1 MSQFYLTLPSNSS
14 EEYFGRQKLA
24 HFTTKLPHTLQLD
37 ADEWEV
43 GLSEIIYPYS
53 WKNLRK
59 DCVVHIG
66 VSNLQMDNDSGEY
79 LVHEK
84 QFKVQMS
91 HYMSPNDLVEK
102 LNKRIAVLIRRIK
115 NELTKTEEEDGY
127 TYFDNIKGKYL
138 LVNFRY
144 DENVGKVYLSG
155 TNHTYVILPTPL
167 SQMLGF
173 GDSKAVLGSE
183 ALCPQIRKNICHQ
196 NEVTCHTFKYE
207 DEQEDDFRIK
217 LLKGEYIAD
226 VNRTC
231 TALYVYSPIVQSQM
245 VGDTQAPLLRVVS
258 VKGNFGNIINERY
271 DLIYYL
277 PLARSNIDQIEVY
290 IRDDVGEYI
299 PFVSGRVVVILHFRR
314 KI

>member
-1 MSQFYLTLPSNSS
+1 MNHFYLTLPSNSS
-14 EEYFGRQKLA
+14 QNYFGRQKLS
-24 HFTTKLPHTLQLD
+24 HFTTKLPHALQLD
-37 ADEWEV
+37 PHEWEV

-53 WKNLRK
+53 WKNLRN
-59 DCVVHIG
+59 DCTVHIG
-66 VSNLQMDNDSGEY
+66 VSNLQLDTATGEY

-84 QFKVQMS
+84 QFRIQMS
-91 HYMSPNDLVEK
+91 HYMSPTDLVEK
-102 LNKRIAVLIRRIK
+102 INKRIAVLIRRFK
-115 NELTKTEEEDGY
+115 NEFTKTEEEDGHS
-127 TYFDNIKGKYL
+127 YFNSIKGKYL

-155 TNHTYVILPTPL
+155 TNHSYVILPAPL
-167 SQMLGF
+167 AQMLGF
-173 GDSKAVLGSE
+173 GDCKTLLGSE
-183 ALCPQIRKNICHQ
+183 ALCPQIRNNICHQ
-196 NEVTCHTFKYE
+196 NEVTCHTYRYE
-207 DEQEDDFRIK
+207 DEQEDDFRVK
-217 LLKGEYIAD
+217 LLKGDYIAD

-231 TALYVYSPIVQSQM
+231 TALYVYSPIVHSQM

-258 VKGNFGNIINERY
+258 VKGKFGNIINERY

-299 PFVSGRVVVILHFRR
+299 PFDTGRVVVVLHFRT

>member
-1 MSQFYLTLPSNSS
+1 MNQFYLTLPSNSS
-14 EEYFGRQKLA
+14 ENYFGRQKLS
-24 HFTTKLPHTLQLD
+24 HFKTKLPHVLQLD

-43 GLSEIIYPYS
+43 GLSEIIYPFS
-53 WKNLRK
+53 WKNLQSE
-59 DCVVHIG
+59 CIVNIG
-66 VSNLQMDNDSGEY
+66 VSELQLDKDSGEY

-84 QFKVQMS
+84 QFKVHMS
-91 HYMSPNDLVEK
+91 HYMTVNDLVEK
-102 LNKRIAVLIRRIK
+102 LNKRIAILMRRLK

-127 TYFDNIKGKYL
+127 TYFNNIKGKYL
-138 LVNFRY
+138 QINFRY

-155 TNHTYVILPTPL
+155 TNHSYVILPFPL
-167 SQMLGF
+167 AQMLGF
-173 GDSKAVLGSE
+173 GDSKTVLGSE
-183 ALCPQIRKNICHQ
+183 ILCPQIERRICHQ
-196 NEVTCHTFKYE
+196 NKVSCYTFKYE

-258 VKGNFGNIINERY
+258 VKGEFGKIINERY

-290 IRDDVGEYI
+290 IRNDVGEYI
-299 PFVSGRVVVILHFRR
+299 PFDSGRVVVVLHFRR
-314 KI
+314 KL